1 MILNP
6 EEFIILGEALI
17 DDNSYDAEARRRTAI
32 GRIYYGLLHYI
43 RLIKQ
48 LTYIDT
54 EHLHTDLIDK
64 INDLDTKLGNLL
76 ENMKEFRTKADYN
89 LNIKPNLNSFLKIH
103 KRIKERLEITDV
115 T

>member
-1 MILNP
+1 MNP

-17 DDNSYDAEARRRTAI
+17 DDDSYDLEARRRTAI

-43 RLIKQ
+43 RLVKQ

-64 INDLDTKLGNLL
+64 INDLDTTLGTMLV
-76 ENMKEFRTKADYN
+76 NMKEFRTIADYY
-89 LNIKPNLNSFLKIH
+89 LNKKPDLNSFLKIH
-103 KRIKERLEITDV
+103 KRIIKRLDITDV
-115 T
+115 A